1 MWIKKARILPEIGI
15 QGPVSIC
22 TQTALW
28 KNLGKNVEILLL
40 PFVEYQFLRKFLTKQ
55 WRGMASPCFDLVMLA
70 MERLTVLRSLEIFR
84 TIPDPDL
91 EKLASIL
98 QEKEVPGGEDIIR
111 EGEMGTSMFVIVEG
125 RVRVHVQGKQVGIL
139 GSGSVIGELAAL
151 DPEPRSAS
159 VTAINDTFLFELDGD
174 ALRHLMSERAGVL
187 QELIHILCQRV
198 RSSLPK

>member
-1 MWIKKARILPEIGI
+1 M
-15 QGPVSIC
+15 
-22 TQTALW
+22 
-28 KNLGKNVEILLL
+28 
-40 PFVEYQFLRKFLTKQ
+40 LT
-55 WRGMASPCFDLVMLA
+55 
-70 MERLTVLRSLEIFR
+70 MERITVLRSLEIFR

-98 QEKEVPGGEDIIR
+98 QEKEVVGGEDIIR
-111 EGEMGTSMFVIVEG
+111 EGEMGTSMFIIVEG

-139 GSGSVIGELAAL
+139 GSGSIIGELAAL

-174 ALRHLMSERAGVL
+174 ALRDLMSERAGVA